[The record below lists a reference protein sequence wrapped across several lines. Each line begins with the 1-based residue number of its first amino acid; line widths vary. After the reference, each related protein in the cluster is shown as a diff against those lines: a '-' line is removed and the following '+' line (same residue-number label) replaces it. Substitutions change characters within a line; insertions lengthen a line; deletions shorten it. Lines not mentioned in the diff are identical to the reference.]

1 MAFFGLTA
9 LGNEDVFDAASADK
23 LDIIAFTEEE
33 IKETFDEFDAD
44 RNGHMDTREIESL
57 LTKLFKG
64 PPRPNEKKLFME
76 KFDTN
81 GDGIV
86 TWTEFSTTI
95 QRLK

>member
-1 MAFFGLTA
+1 MRALAFVVA
-9 LGNEDVFDAASADK
+9 LLFAYVQREAACLAAHCCTTQFMCPLYLS
-23 LDIIAFTEEE
+23 
-33 IKETFDEFDAD
+33 
-44 RNGHMDTREIESL
+44 REIESL

-95 QRLK
+95 QRLKGGT